1 MKKWIVLSC
10 LLVVLAA
17 CEKEKRTCTAQEE
30 RNYSSTGFSKIS
42 AGETFR
48 IKVTKGEQFQVKATG
63 CSSDLDDLR
72 VVNGTG
78 GILSFEYDRFVN
90 DRQPVDI
97 TVVLPHLVSIQL
109 NGAARAEISGFGG
122 QQSVIRNVLT
132 GVSECNM
139 TGTGINAQVDLSG
152 TSVLHLSGDTESLYG
167 SISGAARLH
176 GYDVKATEVDIST
189 SGTARAYVQPTQM
202 IFAEASGESRVY
214 YRGNPPTTH
223 FSTSGNGKVI
233 NE

>member
-17 CEKEKRTCTAQEE
+17 CEKEKRTCAAQEE
-30 RNYSSTGFSKIS
+30 RNYSITGFSKIA

-48 IKVTKGEQFQVKATG
+48 ITVIQGESFQVKAVG
-63 CSSDLDDLR
+63 CPNDLDDLR

-78 GILSFEYDRFVN
+78 GILSFEYDRFDN

-97 TVVLPHLVSIQL
+97 TLVLPHLVSIQL
-109 NGAARAEISGFGG
+109 SGAARAEINGFAG

-139 TGTGINAQVDLSG
+139 TGTGINAQVELSG

-167 SISGAARLH
+167 TITGAARLH
-176 GYDVKATEVDIST
+176 GYDVRATEVDIST
-189 SGTARAYVQPTQM
+189 SGTARAYVQPTQI